1 MRYLVK
7 FKNWFLTVTKYNSSF
22 PKSNKVI
29 MPKEITPIDLRFED
43 IK

>member
-1 MRYLVK
+1 MGYLIK
-7 FKNWFLTVTKYNSSF
+7 FKNWFLRVVKCDSNS
-22 PKSNKVI
+22 PKSGKVI